1 LNALW
6 VDFLLVKAD
15 TRFVGVHCR
24 QPAQQRPTCRSEVR
38 TPDSA
43 ADRQHVRRSHMAAVV
58 AAAAVAAVAGGAGA
72 CP

>member
-1 LNALW
+1 MNALW
-6 VDFLLVKAD
+6 VDFLLVKGD
-15 TRFVGVHCR
+15 TRIVGVHRR
-24 QPAQQRPTCRSEVR
+24 QAAQQWPTCRSEVR

-58 AAAAVAAVAGGAGA
+58 VVAAAAGGA